1 MSNIKIIECSNKNSV
16 SSNAS
21 NASSRSTVNSQWENN
36 VNIELNEEDR
46 IMIESSVINLKG
58 ISTDET
64 VSTLAS
70 DGDNHMADSKMFFRF
85 TSYVN
90 DNAVNTVHMPFCGS
104 NREIFYP
111 LAYQQKGG
119 TDPDRYPEFDVLY
132 TLDKDGDDTKYED
145 YTPFDWVCGGI
156 YGNQNADNA
165 PFNAGEIKTINDDG
179 NNVFRFSYNT
189 PDNAKTQQIVT
200 PFN

>member
-1 MSNIKIIECSNKNSV
+1 MY
-16 SSNAS
+16 NAS
-21 NASSRSTVNSQWENN
+21 NASSRSTVKSQLEND
-36 VNIELNEEDR
+36 VNIELNEGDQ

-64 VSTLAS
+64 VSILAS

-104 NREIFYP
+104 NREILYP
-111 LAYQQKGG
+111 LAYQQKEG

-132 TLDKDGDDTKYED
+132 T
-145 YTPFDWVCGGI
+145 
-156 YGNQNADNA
+156 
-165 PFNAGEIKTINDDG
+165 
-179 NNVFRFSYNT
+179 
-189 PDNAKTQQIVT
+189 
-200 PFN
+200 